1 MKNIT
6 VQNKKKIMI
15 GFASFF
21 IAFTLAV
28 FVSANTGKEEKKKTA
43 DRTLSS
49 NVEISTVGEV
59 GGVTDT
65 KDSNSWPGEIISLRS
80 LSIQPDREGTISEW
94 YVRIG
99 ERVNA
104 GDVIG
109 RLSRPPQMPDA
120 VMSLSEKNEELS
132 MTRTNTLALRAYTE
146 KRMTQLTKLREDTE
160 SSNWQKI
167 QLIGGDGSVVSN
179 ATLSSISSEK
189 KMAQVMLRGSIAKSL
204 SMMTFQK
211 TIPTVKAMSS
221 VQLRPGIGATN
232 SGLRDSG
239 LYQSALSAALTELNN
254 SDIVPEK
261 TGLQFFDIV
270 TKLVNASVEDGDMLA
285 SADLE
290 LLKDMIRKDQSEFIA
305 ILGEIK
311 KMELEN
317 SDVKRMGI
325 DTSAEID
332 TEIADLQKML
342 AMSEGG
348 LSAKEKAYETVNNSI
363 NGGYA
368 IVSPRDGLV
377 SSIAKKPGEF
387 VGPGM
392 PVATVTTENENDVLV
407 RMRIPNNIQKPKV
420 GDGIRVGRPGF
431 ETDLKN
437 AKIVG
442 IGNSLDEM
450 GTYMADAIF
459 TETIVWPIGSFVRV
473 HVPENSFSVL
483 IKSSAVLWG
492 EEGKP
497 YVWAVSPVNRVYK
510 KEIVIGRSIGEN
522 TELYD
527 GLENGDRYLSAP
539 PADVKEDTVIDGI
552 NSDIGKGSDDG
563 MGGMIM

>member
-1 MKNIT
+1 MKNIII
-6 VQNKKKIMI
+6 QNKKKIMI

-21 IAFTLAV
+21 IAFTLSV
-28 FVSANTGKEEKKKTA
+28 FVSANTGKEEKKKIA
-43 DRTLSS
+43 DNALSS
-49 NVEISTVGEV
+49 RVEISTVGEI
-59 GGVTDT
+59 GGVADA
-65 KDSNSWPGEIISLRS
+65 KDSNSWPGEVISLRS
-80 LSIQPDREGTISEW
+80 LAIQPDREGTLSEW

-99 ERVNA
+99 QRVRV
-104 GDVIG
+104 GEVIG

-120 VMSLSEKNEELS
+120 IMSLSEKNEELS
-132 MTRTNTLALRAYTE
+132 MTRTNTIALRVYTE
-146 KRMTQLTKLREDTE
+146 KRITQLTKLREDTE
-160 SSNWQKI
+160 SLNRQKI
-167 QLIGGDGSVVSN
+167 QLIGGDGSNGAN

-189 KMAQVMLRGSIAKSL
+189 KMAQVMLRGFIAKSL

-211 TIPTVKAMSS
+211 TIPSAKAMYT

-270 TKLVNASVEDGDMLA
+270 TKLANASLADGDMLA

-290 LLKDMIRKDQSEFIA
+290 LLKDIIQKDQSEFIA

-317 SDVKRMGI
+317 SDVKRMEI

-342 AMSEGG
+342 AMSEGE

-407 RMRIPNNIQKPKV
+407 RMRIPNNIQKPKI
-420 GDGIRVGRPGF
+420 GDEIRVSRPGF

-459 TETIVWPIGSFVRV
+459 TETIAWPIGSFVRV

-492 EEGKP
+492 EGGKP
-497 YVWAVSPVNRVYK
+497 YVWAVSPANRVYK
-510 KEIVIGRSIGEN
+510 KEIVIGRIIGEN

-527 GLENGDRYLSAP
+527 GLENGDRYLAVP
-539 PADVKEDTVIDGI
+539 PADVKEDIVIDDI
-552 NSDIGKGSDDG
+552 NADEGKGSDDG